1 MRSTAGDRHTYGTGG
16 ASRRRASSRW
26 LGGEWSPWFL
36 EKKEDAKAS
45 MADYGDAA
53 GWEKQ
58 QMKTFTAWVNMYL
71 QRSKDVTPV
80 VNIVTDFSE
89 GIRLIKLLDNI
100 LEVRLRCRA
109 LGRSGP
115 ASFCCVLGV

>member
-1 MRSTAGDRHTYGTGG
+1 M
-16 ASRRRASSRW
+16 
-26 LGGEWSPWFL
+26 PWFL

-71 QRSKDVTPV
+71 QRSKDVAPV

-100 LEVRLRCRA
+100 LEVRSEGACSRSPCASELLLRARGVSDVCWCVRCR
-109 LGRSGP
+109 R
-115 ASFCCVLGV
+115 